1 MEEVGNY
8 LQREAIQR
16 TDPHQRDLFGRSA
29 FNRFYYATFIPL
41 SNALA
46 KMKPEWGG
54 LPHKNVPTVLRE
66 SVIKGLKEGSK
77 RANRVGDYD
86 TVSVCSRAIDYCHQL
101 ADLMESG
108 YAIRVTADYNSAVP
122 VDFTLGTD
130 FRLASVPV
138 SAAKQWPGRAV
149 AYVEAISNAWRQINE
164 Q

>member
-16 TDPHQRDLFGRSA
+16 TDPHQRDQFGRSA

-41 SNALA
+41 SVALSN
-46 KMKPEWGG
+46 MKPEWGR
-54 LPHKNVPTVLRE
+54 LPHNNVPGVLRE
-66 SVIKGLKEGSK
+66 SVIKGLKEGVK

-86 TVSVCSRAIDYCHQL
+86 TVNVCSRAINYCHQL
-101 ADLMESG
+101 ANLMESG
-108 YAIRVTADYNSAVP
+108 YAIRVIADYNSAVP
-122 VDFTLGTD
+122 VDFTSGED

-138 SAAKQWPGRAV
+138 SAAKQWPGKAA

-164 Q
+164 

>member
-1 MEEVGNY
+1 MGN
-8 LQREAIQR
+8 QGAI
-16 TDPHQRDLFGRSA
+16 S
-29 FNRFYYATFIPL
+29 
-41 SNALA
+41 
-46 KMKPEWGG
+46 
-54 LPHKNVPTVLRE
+54 PTVLRE

-122 VDFTLGTD
+122 VDFTSGTD